1 MAEAGLN
8 ARLGLDATDFERGLK
23 KSETSL
29 KTFGSQVN
37 RSVPQATQAFTNL
50 SRVVSDAPFGFIGIQ
65 NNIEPLIQSFQA
77 LKTSTGSTGGALK
90 ALAGSLAGAGGV
102 LFAFSAVS
110 SLITVLIQKY
120 GSLGAAFNEFASAS
134 DRASVN
140 QRALNREL
148 TKSLASQE
156 GEIVSLKTLVGILND
171 SNASQLQRTNAY
183 KELKKEYPGVIQNIT
198 QENALTKTGGELI
211 AARSVQL
218 IKYIQLKAKEAA
230 LIKLGEAAALK
241 QFEAAKDGI
250 ETLQSSSGFLSNLL
264 NNILGGGNTGLGLI
278 RRLNA
283 TGKEF
288 DSAGKDADLFA
299 QALDKVK
306 REIAEF
312 DPKLTGLE
320 KVSTEL
326 KKKAKEVFEFGPRLG
341 GTVQTVDVNK
351 ALKFSDFTTSADALK
366 AFESLPKAVE
376 KTINNQPIKF
386 VPKINL
392 GPEALKNINELD
404 ALKERVNGVA
414 TAFDQFLTPV
424 INTAFEALGNG
435 SSIFKAIGQSLKA
448 LVVQLGITIAK
459 SAILAAI
466 LSSIGGGAGIG
477 VTGGFGKI
485 FGSLLKGAFG
495 GGNIAAPNFAGVAG
509 GGLAVT
515 VGGQFNVRGTDLVA
529 VVSQGNQRIGR
540 VG

>member
-37 RSVPQATQAFTNL
+37 RSVPQATQTFTNL
-50 SRVVSDAPFGFIGIQ
+50 SRVVSDAPFGFIAIQ
-65 NNIEPLIQSFQA
+65 NNIEPLIQSFQY

-90 ALAGSLAGAGGV
+90 ALAGSLVGAGGV
-102 LFAFSAVS
+102 LFAFSAIS
-110 SLITVLIQKY
+110 SLTTVLIQKY
-120 GSLGAAFNEFASAS
+120 GSLGNAIRELTSNVTNANRFQNDYNKSIQAGLGASQAEIVNLNALLKVAKDETASKQTRLAAIKDLKKEGQGYLDQLTLEN
-134 DRASVN
+134 VGN
-140 QRALNREL
+140 QQTKVAVDNL
-148 TKSLASQE
+148 TKSL
-156 GEIVSLKTLVGILND
+156 V
-171 SNASQLQRTNAY
+171 LQA
-183 KELKKEYPGVIQNIT
+183 K
-198 QENALTKTGGELI
+198 
-211 AARSVQL
+211 AR
-218 IKYIQLKAKEAA
+218 
-230 LIKLGEAAALK
+230 G
-241 QFEAAKDGI
+241 
-250 ETLQSSSGFLSNLL
+250 L
-264 NNILGGGNTGLGLI
+264 NNIIAKNEEKIFEQQNKPISDQLSLWERILFSENLSGEYSKNSLTAESAKARALKNTSKIVGDLTQQNKLA
-278 RRLNA
+278 A
-283 TGKEF
+283 TE
-288 DSAGKDADLFA
+288 
-299 QALDKVK
+299 LDKVVASIEALK
-306 REIAEF
+306 GTKVPEIKI
-312 DPKLTGLE
+312 D
-320 KVSTEL
+320 
-326 KKKAKEVFEFGPRLG
+326 
-341 GTVQTVDVNK
+341 GTVKVKKFDLS
-351 ALKFSDFTTSADALK
+351 ALKDTGRQAVTIDNPLISFSDFTLSEEAKK

-435 SSIFKAIGQSLKA
+435 TSIFKAIGQSLKA

-466 LSSIGGGAGIG
+466 LSSFGGGAGVG
-477 VTGGFGKI
+477 VVGGFGKI
-485 FGSLLKGAFG
+485 FGKLLSGSLGV
-495 GGNIAAPNFAGVAG
+495 GNVAAPNFAGVAG